1 MSTERS
7 LAALLRSLQA
17 ISDLQDAFG
26 LLPTAAS
33 FLSLLTNPL
42 NVSLLASQLLIA
54 PAIWDHHVDL
64 QVCRRVLGVFNT
76 AAMTVMRNDEV
87 DEPKPKAPYGRPKRI
102 ERDAW
107 VKAVV
112 NGADEK
118 SPRWRHM
125 LLIGG
130 VLIGFEG
137 QNRQGLPLR
146 IRNKLESALVKAT
159 QLALDDLS
167 SVDGID
173 AHCITMIL
181 NYTFD
186 LLPDSEKS
194 KLDYDRLLPVIVRAT
209 FFSREGLEGGYFLGA
224 IDEDIIE
231 YPGKRFG
238 WPLQSASY
246 DRIMAISSSPL
257 VSSLGPLSR
266 LIAHTIDK
274 AQNPV
279 LVSQSMDVLADF
291 ARTMTVQW
299 RQNKLSEVDV
309 SEEKELLDPESLKKT
324 IPALWKV
331 LRNSFY
337 SVVIVLRAVLG
348 RVINDPVLAA
358 DRRAPF
364 LSMKAIHILRNL
376 YFVSS
381 RIGPNSSSQYTF
393 ALLAAIDILTQYP
406 DLVESFL
413 KSIKP
418 AELGQ
423 IPEHPLERC
432 LDLFYLN
439 TAEHFSLVLSP
450 ESNEELLISAATPYL
465 SSGASRNLLEIF
477 EAAHSVVLAVFAVPA
492 NAKITAKYLPFYVDT
507 LFTVFPE
514 NLSARQF
521 RLAFKT
527 VLQVTAPPSPLANS
541 QPLLPSIL
549 LQVLYDRAMNAP
561 TTPLPSNPQDSTDA
575 SNPSPP
581 LSEQT
586 VLTLALIDS
595 LHFLRVG
602 DLEEW
607 LPMTARL
614 VNMIHDAK
622 MRGICTDRFWE
633 ALSSGEM
640 DVEQAHYCVTWWST
654 KGGREMVLFGYDQG
668 VVAEFG
674 NQDGPYM
681 SGAIGGVARENK
693 L

>member
-1 MSTERS
+1 M
-7 LAALLRSLQA
+7 
-17 ISDLQDAFG
+17 
-26 LLPTAAS
+26 
-33 FLSLLTNPL
+33 
-42 NVSLLASQLLIA
+42 
-54 PAIWDHHVDL
+54 DL

-87 DEPKPKAPYGRPKRI
+87 DEPKPKAPYGRPKGI

-186 LLPDSEKS
+186 LFPDSEKS
-194 KLDYDRLLPVIVRAT
+194 KLDYDRLLPVIVRTT

-231 YPGKRFG
+231 YPGRRFG
-238 WPLQSASY
+238 WPPQSASY
-246 DRIMAISSSPL
+246 DRIVAISSSPL

-266 LIAHTIDK
+266 LTAHAIDK
-274 AQNPV
+274 AQDPV
-279 LVSQSMDVLADF
+279 LVSQSMDILADF

-358 DRRAPF
+358 DRRKCF
-364 LSMKAIHILRNL
+364 GKQS
-376 YFVSS
+376 
-381 RIGPNSSSQYTF
+381 
-393 ALLAAIDILTQYP
+393 DI
-406 DLVESFL
+406 
-413 KSIKP
+413 
-418 AELGQ
+418 
-423 IPEHPLERC
+423 
-432 LDLFYLN
+432 
-439 TAEHFSLVLSP
+439 
-450 ESNEELLISAATPYL
+450 
-465 SSGASRNLLEIF
+465 
-477 EAAHSVVLAVFAVPA
+477 
-492 NAKITAKYLPFYVDT
+492 
-507 LFTVFPE
+507 
-514 NLSARQF
+514 QF
-521 RLAFKT
+521 
-527 VLQVTAPPSPLANS
+527 
-541 QPLLPSIL
+541 
-549 LQVLYDRAMNAP
+549 
-561 TTPLPSNPQDSTDA
+561 
-575 SNPSPP
+575 
-581 LSEQT
+581 
-586 VLTLALIDS
+586 
-595 LHFLRVG
+595 H
-602 DLEEW
+602 
-607 LPMTARL
+607 
-614 VNMIHDAK
+614 
-622 MRGICTDRFWE
+622 
-633 ALSSGEM
+633 
-640 DVEQAHYCVTWWST
+640 
-654 KGGREMVLFGYDQG
+654 
-668 VVAEFG
+668 
-674 NQDGPYM
+674 
-681 SGAIGGVARENK
+681 
-693 L
+693 